1 MGRNRLEAAMSETPE
16 HDDSDGQADTASSQ
30 HRTYAVVVGIERYDA
45 GGDWDLEGPAEDV
58 IRFTS
63 WLTARGVPDDHIL
76 VFLSPL
82 DGAPSA
88 ATLPSGVIVRP
99 ARREYVYEAI
109 TRTLPDWEGDLL
121 WVFWSGHGVLTRDDH
136 LRLLYA
142 DATTEDK
149 LNLDAHSLLTALRS
163 DRYARLS
170 RMAGVFDACQIYAE
184 RLQFGSTM
192 PAETLPYGLPLSHA
206 EQFVLYAA
214 SPGEIAANQ
223 GRAQGGLFS
232 RMVLE
237 ELTGS
242 GDGWPPNMDLVAA
255 RLVQRFTELRAGG
268 RAEQTPTQFRW
279 RPWTGG
285 EQILSDPEPAPAGA
299 AGTSADS
306 GPRAA
311 LSVQSALDRLRDLL
325 VTSTTEDEA
334 KRIVLG
340 SGATTSEAWWSRS
353 PTSFWDTALAEAHRA
368 WRMDDL
374 FARADMVF
382 GANPEWRDAKAQ
394 YLEARDA
401 SRRYLVAPPA
411 PPVHPY
417 HEHLQATSQA
427 LCRIV
432 PRIFRDPRISTEAL
446 DAASAA
452 LGSLRPLIEAITT
465 RASQET
471 RPSARFELQRLGG
484 RLRRHRAEVSREL
497 TDLRQISSESAAEPL
512 CHALAED
519 RVALLSVAAEAVR
532 RVT

>member
-1 MGRNRLEAAMSETPE
+1 MSEAPD
-16 HDDSDGQADTASSQ
+16 HDDSNSQADAASSQ
-30 HRTYAVVVGIERYDA
+30 HRTYAIVVGIERYDA

-63 WLTARGVPDDHIL
+63 WLSGRGVPDDHIL

-88 ATLPSGVIVRP
+88 ATLPPGIIVRP
-99 ARREYVYEAI
+99 ARREFVYEAI

-121 WVFWSGHGVLTRDDH
+121 WVFWSGHGLLTRDDH

-142 DATTEDK
+142 DASTDDK

-170 RMAGVFDACQIYAE
+170 RMVGVFDACQIYAD

-192 PAETLPYGLPLSHA
+192 PAETLPYGLPLSRA

-214 SPGEIAANQ
+214 SPGEIAANE
-223 GRAQGGLFS
+223 GRARGGLFS
-232 RMVLE
+232 RMVVE

-242 GDGWPPNMDLVAA
+242 GDSWPPNMDPIAA

-268 RAEQTPTQFRW
+268 RTGQTPTQFRW

-285 EQILSDPEPAPAGA
+285 EQILSDPELDPAGVA
-299 AGTSADS
+299 STSGDS

-311 LSVQSALDRLRDLL
+311 LSVQNALDQLRDLL
-325 VTSTTEDEA
+325 LASTTEDEA

-340 SGATTSEAWWSRS
+340 SGATTSEAWWSKS

-368 WRMDDL
+368 WRMEDL

-382 GANPEWRDAKAQ
+382 GTNPEWHDAKAQ

-401 SRRYLVAPPA
+401 SRRYLVASPA
-411 PPVHPY
+411 ATMHPY
-417 HEHLQATSQA
+417 QEHLQATSQA

-432 PRIFRDPRISTEAL
+432 PGIFRDPRISTEAL
-446 DAASAA
+446 DMADAA
-452 LGSLRPLIEAITT
+452 LRSLRLLIEAITT
-465 RASQET
+465 AASRET
-471 RPSARFELQRLGG
+471 RPSARFELQRLAG
-484 RLRRHRAEVSREL
+484 RLRRYQAAVSREL
-497 TDLRQISSESAAEPL
+497 ADLRQVLSESAAEPL
-512 CHALAED
+512 CRALAED
-519 RVALLSVAAEAVR
+519 RDALLSAGAEAVR